1 MEGALPVASVYRVA
15 CIGASR
21 MGSWFDDTMRA
32 RAATEGGRWLEWIPG
47 SVAAV
52 CQAVEQ
58 TELVAVCDLDQALVQ
73 QTQARWDIPA
83 GYADFREMIERERPD
98 IVAIVTSW
106 GSTHAEIAAAV
117 AETGLVRG
125 ISCEKPIGASMAQAD
140 RVVDACRRHGVVF
153 SCSHVGR
160 WNPRYRLAQRW
171 IAEGAIGEVRAIT
184 CSAMGNL
191 LHFGTHHTDA
201 MVGLAGDADPEWAFG
216 VVEPPPA
223 LPETDWRVAD
233 PVGGGYIK
241 LKNGVHLLMEGV
253 SPFPRSY
260 QVTGTAGKI
269 CLWNDMQ
276 QVQVWRKGEQAGGG
290 LVPGP
295 LQSPPATPSYAW
307 RQMAELIDVLEH
319 GGQTSCNEVGAAR
332 ALEMALALR
341 LSHDRGGVRVP
352 FPIDDRTLT
361 VDSR

>member
-1 MEGALPVASVYRVA
+1 VASVCHAIPRV
-15 CIGASR
+15 
-21 MGSWFDDTMRA
+21 
-32 RAATEGGRWLEWIPG
+32 
-47 SVAAV
+47 
-52 CQAVEQ
+52 
-58 TELVAVCDLDQALVQ
+58 ELVAVCDLVPELVQ
-73 QTQARWDIPA
+73 RLRERWDIPA
-83 GYADFREMIERERPD
+83 GYTDFREMIERERPD

-106 GSTHAEIAAAV
+106 GSSHGEIAGAV

-125 ISCEKPIGASMAQAD
+125 IYCEKPIGASMAQA
-140 RVVDACRRHGVVF
+140 RRIVAACREQGVLYSCAHVF
-153 SCSHVGR
+153 R
-160 WNPRYRLAQRW
+160 WNARYQLAQRW

-201 MVGLAGDADPEWAFG
+201 MAGLAGDADPEWAFG

-276 QVQVWRKGEQAGGG
+276 QVQLWRKGEQGGG

-295 LQSPPATPSYAW
+295 LQAPPATRSYAW
-307 RQMAELIDVLEH
+307 RQLAELIDVLEH
-319 GGQTSCNEVGAAR
+319 GGQTSCNEVDAAR

-341 LSHDRGGVRVP
+341 LSHHRGGVRVP